1 MEDIEMPDGQRMKQ
15 IEESG
20 YKYLRII
27 QDSEI
32 KIHAMKDKITTEY
45 LKRVRKLAKLELHA
59 RNAFKGINQWALGV
73 VRNGAGIVDW
83 TRGDLELLDGKTRKI
98 LTCKGLFRPCAN
110 VARLYLKRSEE
121 GRVLISAKDCILSEC
136 NGLWDYLDKSEE
148 PLLKEVG
155 NEDFIMENFLFY
167 LFIFNLFHV
176 DNKIEYI
183 N

>member
-32 KIHAMKDKITTEY
+32 KIHVIKDKITTEY
-45 LKRVRKLAKLELHA
+45 LKRVRKLAKLELHT
-59 RNAFKGINQWALGV
+59 RNA
-73 VRNGAGIVDW
+73 
-83 TRGDLELLDGKTRKI
+83 
-98 LTCKGLFRPCAN
+98 LTCKGLFRPRAN
-110 VARLYLKRSEE
+110 VAGLYLKRSEE

-155 NEDFIMENFLFY
+155 SDDFIME
-167 LFIFNLFHV
+167 
-176 DNKIEYI
+176 KEGRKEYDRRTMKR
-183 N
+183 NENDWKEKAVS